1 MSNKKKTKSNQ
12 KKQNDKNIK
21 SKENIKKNDTKT
33 GVRLNS
39 KTESG
44 TAENAAEKQP
54 WWKSFFDIR
63 PKRIATAVFSA
74 GVILAAMAL
83 AISEAGVNTPYVAC
97 SAALAILAA
106 VFVLMDISYGR
117 IISVVIGLVTPVV
130 TLVALENYTHVISDL
145 SLMIIILNLLFFYAL
160 YGMMTFLLG
169 SVKRGFLVATLIPM
183 IFGLANYFV
192 VSFRGSPIVPWDFL
206 SIGTAASVADNYTFT
221 LSWKGCFS
229 VITFVW
235 IILISSKS
243 RVQFHRKAV
252 RIPLAAAFVAAMV
265 LYISGIQNSAFQSF
279 FGMDTTLFTINVFYR
294 NNGIAAAFLG
304 NLRFLNVEE
313 PDGYSVSAVTEIA
326 EQYASDSDDS
336 EEADEADVNENT
348 DGEDSTAADAT
359 EDNGETVA
367 VGTDTTDEDTATAS
381 TTGDSDAGVTQY
393 PNIIVI
399 MDEAFSDLSVWG
411 DFATSEEVMPF
422 FKSLQEEAIGGEVY
436 VSVKGGNTANTE
448 YEFLT
453 GDTMGFLPTGSV
465 PYQQYIKSD
474 MPSLASYLGGLG
486 YDTLAIHP
494 YNASGWDRDDV
505 YDYFGFDDFLDKTD
519 FVNPTYVRNYI
530 SDSSA
535 FDKIIEQY
543 EEKEEEDRLFVFEVT
558 MQNHSGYSSD
568 SPGFDIY
575 VELTDVENK
584 TTQVT
589 ATEKYLTLMNMTDKA
604 LQELVEYFEEEDE
617 PTIILMFGDHQP
629 SDYITNQIRRICGVS
644 EPETVEEI
652 QQGYRVPFVI
662 WANYDLESAYYD
674 GISVNYLSGILLEA
688 AGVPLTDYQTYLS
701 ELMEVLP
708 IINGNVYRD
717 ADGNFYAWDTDD
729 TYDDIL
735 NAYQMLQYNH
745 LVDTKHRLNW
755 FFGLGTE

>member
-1 MSNKKKTKSNQ
+1 MSNKKKTGNNKKSGNN
-12 KKQNDKNIK
+12 K
-21 SKENIKKNDTKT
+21 KT
-33 GVRLNS
+33 G
-39 KTESG
+39 TEKKLESNRK
-44 TAENAAEKQP
+44 AENHHTAEKQP
-54 WWKSFFDIR
+54 WWKSLFDLR
-63 PKRIATAVFSA
+63 PQRIVTAAFSA
-74 GVILAAMAL
+74 IVILVAMAL
-83 AISEAGVNTPYVAC
+83 AIKEAGVHTSYVAC
-97 SAALAILAA
+97 STALAVMAA

-117 IISVVIGLVTPVV
+117 LISTLIGLVTPAAA
-130 TLVALENYTHVISDL
+130 LVALENYTHVMSDL
-145 SLMIIILNLLFFYAL
+145 SVMIIVLNLMFFYVL

-192 VSFRGSPIVPWDFL
+192 VSFRGSPIVPWDFF

-229 VITFVW
+229 VIAFVW

-243 RVQFHRKAV
+243 RVRFRRKAV
-252 RIPLAAAFVAAMV
+252 RIPLAAAFVACMV
-265 LYISGIQNSAFQSF
+265 LYISGIQNSEFQSF
-279 FGMDTTLFTINVFYR
+279 FGMDTTLFTINVFYH

-326 EQYASDSDDS
+326 EQYAGDSD
-336 EEADEADVNENT
+336 EEST
-348 DGEDSTAADAT
+348 DDTTGDNAAAD
-359 EDNGETVA
+359 DTVS
-367 VGTDTTDEDTATAS
+367 EDTATVS
-381 TTGDSDAGVTQY
+381 TTDESDSDVTQY

-411 DFATSEEVMPF
+411 DFTTSEEVMPF
-422 FKSLQEEAIGGEVY
+422 FRSLQEEAIGGEVY

-543 EEKEEEDRLFVFEVT
+543 EDKDEDERLFVFEVT

-575 VELTDVENK
+575 IELSDVENK

-701 ELMEVLP
+701 ELMETLP
-708 IINGNVYRD
+708 VINGNVYRD

-735 NAYQMLQYNH
+735 NEYQMLQYNH
-745 LVDTKHRLNW
+745 LVDTRHRLSW